1 MSHIIKRFL
10 SVLSSEIRLYLCF
23 HETVWAC
30 QKRFVIVQ
38 PAVNLSEFFCYLVCG
53 FFSLFSTGFTRI
65 KCIFIMFYM
74 WFTLI
79 FLKMNLFTL
88 KPPVPPPH
96 YTNFFSHLQ
105 TSSLLNELSV
115 ICKQLLSY
123 IKILKPILEARHYL
137 YLPALVKSR
146 SSFSCLQDPAQFCVL
161 RPYII
166 VPAFSGLLSCQVA
179 TICFVLLAFKLCY
192 FLKR

>member
-1 MSHIIKRFL
+1 MYFYHVLYVIYINFSQNELVHIKTT
-10 SVLSSEIRLYLCF
+10 S
-23 HETVWAC
+23 
-30 QKRFVIVQ
+30 
-38 PAVNLSEFFCYLVCG
+38 
-53 FFSLFSTGFTRI
+53 
-65 KCIFIMFYM
+65 
-74 WFTLI
+74 
-79 FLKMNLFTL
+79 
-88 KPPVPPPH
+88 PPPTH

-115 ICKQLLSY
+115 ICKQLPSY
-123 IKILKPILEARHYL
+123 IKILKPVLEARHYL